1 MQLLRFDLNF
11 YWGRKAYCAGA
22 RQKPA
27 VVVDK
32 DFKLWIGNETE
43 DELELSGCEL
53 CGFNLGTFE
62 EKAVAGTWSKK
73 LGA

>member
-1 MQLLRFDLNF
+1 M
-11 YWGRKAYCAGA
+11 
-22 RQKPA
+22 
-27 VVVDK
+27 VVDK

-62 EKAVAGTWSKK
+62 EKAVAGTWSKN